1 MFAHNL
7 RSVLWYLISA
17 TSNDSASKTKGI
29 DNAAT
34 EAVSKK
40 SNENSEGTKG
50 ASVKEDKDEPM
61 DVDSSAEKDEKT
73 KKPSETSGPAT
84 SAADSKPAT
93 KEPAS
98 VTAL

>member
-1 MFAHNL
+1 MEKAGDVGEVTFLAWNPQ
-7 RSVLWYLISA
+7 I
-17 TSNDSASKTKGI
+17 T
-29 DNAAT
+29 
-34 EAVSKK
+34 
-40 SNENSEGTKG
+40 G
-50 ASVKEDKDEPM
+50 ASVKDDKDEPM